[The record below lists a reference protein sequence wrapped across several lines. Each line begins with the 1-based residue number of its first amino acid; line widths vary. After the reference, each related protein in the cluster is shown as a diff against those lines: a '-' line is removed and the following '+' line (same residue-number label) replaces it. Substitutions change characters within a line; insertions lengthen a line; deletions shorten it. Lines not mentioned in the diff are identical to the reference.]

1 MQEIDIQN
9 KLADWQV
16 RMQKRRE
23 AEEERK
29 RIEVE
34 KQRQQYLLQ
43 RTGRI
48 EKRP

>member
-1 MQEIDIQN
+1 MDEIDIQN

-29 RIEVE
+29 RLEAE
-34 KQRQQYLLQ
+34 KQRQQYLQ
-43 RTGRI
+43 RTGRT
-48 EKRP
+48 EMRP